1 MHTAGVKSESNI
13 GSPSKRYGS
22 EELSNLRL
30 PHRVRSPGSI
40 ARPLAGRFPETP
52 FHVNQCSAVG
62 DILEKRDKGGIH
74 ESSPPGFYDTIDIGA
89 GRIPRSGLSSGTDQR
104 ANMQEEKCGNES
116 LYKRFVEGS
125 HHRNTEGGN
134 ADMTSGGSLNEHEK
148 DSSEGQ
154 DDMIFTDVEEVT
166 EGSDIMDVDVLQIV
180 NPELLDMNDRLRDG
194 RDSEEEEVIMLSVV
208 LNEADSSLYDAKYD
222 TALDTQDLPIYL

>member
-1 MHTAGVKSESNI
+1 MPTAGVKSESSI

-52 FHVNQCSAVG
+52 FHVNQCSAVA

-74 ESSPPGFYDTIDIGA
+74 ESGPPGFYETIDIGA
-89 GRIPRSGLSSGTDQR
+89 GRIPRSGLTSAMDQR

-116 LYKRFVEGS
+116 LYKRFVEES
-125 HHRNTEGGN
+125 HHRNTEGN
-134 ADMTSGGSLNEHEK
+134 TDMASGSLNEHER

-166 EGSDIMDVDVLQIV
+166 EGSDMMDVDVLQIV

-194 RDSEEEEVIMLSVV
+194 RDSEDEEVIMLSVV
-208 LNEADSSLYDAKYD
+208 LNDADSPLYDAKYD